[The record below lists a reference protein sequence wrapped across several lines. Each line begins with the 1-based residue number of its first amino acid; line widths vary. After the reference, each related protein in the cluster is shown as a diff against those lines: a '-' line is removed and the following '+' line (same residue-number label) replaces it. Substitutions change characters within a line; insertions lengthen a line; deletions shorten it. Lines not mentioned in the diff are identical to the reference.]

1 WEGKRYTI
9 GKITVTGTQTYN
21 EQTVIAYTGL
31 KSGDEIYIPGERTTK
46 VLKKLW
52 DSNLF
57 SDINLYITNIN
68 GDVAD
73 LELEIIEVPELA
85 EVRIQGIKK
94 KSAREELI
102 KENNL
107 LPGVK
112 ATENLTTTTQ
122 NYIQKKY
129 KEDGY
134 LNTKVV
140 VNTIPVTD
148 TTGLNKVN
156 MVVNIDRGEKV
167 KISDIEF

>member
-1 WEGKRYTI
+1 LFNTRMSNRILGLLAICFLYTLSIQAQDLPLGEGKRYTI

-94 KSAREELI
+94 KSAREE
-102 KENNL
+102 
-107 LPGVK
+107 
-112 ATENLTTTTQ
+112 
-122 NYIQKKY
+122 
-129 KEDGY
+129 
-134 LNTKVV
+134 
-140 VNTIPVTD
+140 
-148 TTGLNKVN
+148 
-156 MVVNIDRGEKV
+156 
-167 KISDIEF
+167 